1 MSKLR
6 KYGLIGASLGHSFS
20 PGYFRQKFETEH
32 IVDAEYKAYELEAIE
47 EFPILIKQGV
57 IGLNVTIPY
66 KKQVIPYLDA
76 LHISAREAGAVNVIK
91 FIDGKLVG
99 YNTDVFGFGKSLVP
113 FKEAMTLMK
122 GLILGTGGAAQA
134 VAVAFDKMD
143 IQYEFVSRSGKH
155 LGYREI
161 DEDKIG
167 QTDIIVNTTP
177 LGMYPELDESPPIPY
192 SFLNENKLVY
202 DLIYNP
208 EKTLFLNKAESQS
221 AIIKNGMEML
231 INQAEKSWEIWNQDI
246 DLEKH
251 FEWM

>member
-20 PGYFRQKFETEH
+20 PEYFRQKFENQH
-32 IVDAEYKAYELEAIE
+32 IVDAEYKAYELESIE
-47 EFPILIKQGV
+47 EFPALIKQGV

-66 KKQVIPYLDA
+66 KKQLIPYLDA

-91 FIDGKLVG
+91 TVNGKLLG
-99 YNTDVFGFGKSLVP
+99 FNTDVYGFGKSLVP
-113 FKEAMTLMK
+113 FKESMSLRH

-134 VAVAFDKMD
+134 VAVAFNKME
-143 IQYEFVSRSGKH
+143 IEYEYLSRSGKYMSYAE
-155 LGYREI
+155 L
-161 DEDKIG
+161 DEEKMG

-177 LGMYPELDESPPIPY
+177 LGMFPDLDACPPIPY
-192 SFLNENKLVY
+192 SLLNENKLAY

-208 EKTLFLNKAESQS
+208 EKTLFLIKAEAQS
-221 AIIKNGMEML
+221 ARIKNGMEML

-246 DLEKH
+246 DLETH